1 MTDYL
6 PSGSYLA
13 IIVVLVLTGMGL
25 PIPEEVPI
33 IAAGVISAHGQLDP
47 WLAFACCVIGAL
59 LGDSMSYWI
68 GYRLGRSLLRRHRWW
83 GRYVTPEREQKIEEM
98 IRAHG
103 FKVFFLARF
112 LIGLRST
119 IYVTAGILRMSFRR
133 FILIDGACAAIIIGV
148 FFGLSYLFGEAVTAW
163 IRRAEWTVTV
173 VVVLVVAGL
182 AVFFWQRHRRKLLR
196 EAAAPAIPA
205 ADSPTDLPADPDRD
219 SPGGETPA

>member
-6 PSGSYLA
+6 LSGSYA
-13 IIVVLVLTGMGL
+13 AIVVVLILTGMGL

-33 IAAGVISAHGQLDP
+33 IAAGVISGHGQLDP
-47 WLAFACCVIGAL
+47 WLALVCCVVGAL
-59 LGDSMSYWI
+59 LGDCASYWI
-68 GYRLGRSLLRRHRWW
+68 GYRLGRGLIQRHRWW
-83 GRYVTPEREQKIEEM
+83 GRYVTPEREEKIESM

-133 FILIDGACAAIIIGV
+133 FILIDAACATIIIGV
-148 FFGLSYLFGEAVTAW
+148 FFGLSYLFGGVVRNW
-163 IRRAEWTVTV
+163 IRMGEWIVTV
-173 VVVLVVAGL
+173 VVVVVLAGV
-182 AVFFWQRHRRKLLR
+182 AIFFWQRHRRKLLR
-196 EAAAPAIPA
+196 EAATPAIPA
-205 ADSPTDLPADPDRD
+205 ADPPAGPGSD